1 MVFFSQL
8 ANVFA
13 IQLQFYFH
21 DNWEFREQAPSTFSP
36 ANSFLG
42 VPNVYQHLAPHSIRI
57 SKISSLKPISPFRS
71 LYYSETLEILR
82 NWYRKP
88 RSKTDDDWPDLCNHF
103 YPSSYFPFYLLSQT
117 FCAWFSQSVGG
128 LRCQSVLSTVASPA
142 SRGPEA
148 AGWRKGGG
156 GAGGQKIDLLLS
168 QTLSFP
174 FTNCVKHNQVVR
186 LHTTQLILLYSCN
199 WASQV
204 HNHRNTLLW
213 SLVVG
218 GDYISQSC

>member
-1 MVFFSQL
+1 MLANIAPINPLGFLLLKQLGFSSRTFSHSEMFYIIDILDTEDVCQRPTVFFFT
-8 ANVFA
+8 NCPPF
-13 IQLQFYFH
+13 IPLQWW
-21 DNWEFREQAPSTFSP
+21 DLWSEII
-36 ANSFLG
+36 LG
-42 VPNVYQHLAPHSIRI
+42 SR
-57 SKISSLKPISPFRS
+57 
-71 LYYSETLEILR
+71 
-82 NWYRKP
+82 
-88 RSKTDDDWPDLCNHF
+88 
-103 YPSSYFPFYLLSQT
+103 
-117 FCAWFSQSVGG
+117 FSQSVGG
-128 LRCQSVLSTVASPA
+128 PRCQSVLSTVASPA

-174 FTNCVKHNQVVR
+174 FTNCVKHNQVGR

>member
-1 MVFFSQL
+1 MFFSQL

-42 VPNVYQHLAPHSIRI
+42 VPNIYQHLAPHSIRI
-57 SKISSLKPISPFRS
+57 SKISSLKPISPYRS

-103 YPSSYFPFYLLSQT
+103 YPSSYFPFL
-117 FCAWFSQSVGG
+117 
-128 LRCQSVLSTVASPA
+128 
-142 SRGPEA
+142 
-148 AGWRKGGG
+148 
-156 GAGGQKIDLLLS
+156 
-168 QTLSFP
+168 
-174 FTNCVKHNQVVR
+174 
-186 LHTTQLILLYSCN
+186 
-199 WASQV
+199 
-204 HNHRNTLLW
+204 
-213 SLVVG
+213 SLVPDFLRLIFSICWRPSLPVCPVHCG
-218 GDYISQSC
+218 LTRLQGPRGRRMEERRRRSRRPKDRSTTLPNSLVSIHKLCET